1 MGQGRSLSFK
11 VLSMQ
16 AWSLTRIPRSWAKK
30 KKKAILVI
38 SELGKQRQVA
48 LWGLLTQPAQL
59 IQQIT
64 NPVSETNQTGF

>member
-1 MGQGRSLSFK
+1 MESDQDSQKLGQ
-11 VLSMQ
+11 
-16 AWSLTRIPRSWAKK
+16 KK